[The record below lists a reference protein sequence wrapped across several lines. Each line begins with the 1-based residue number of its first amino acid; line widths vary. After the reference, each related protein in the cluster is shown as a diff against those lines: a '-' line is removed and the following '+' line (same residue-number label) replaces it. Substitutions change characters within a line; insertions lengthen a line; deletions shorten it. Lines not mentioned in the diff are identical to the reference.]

1 MNIAAACF
9 LVVDFLWAAF
19 PCKLWC
25 CLGLL
30 WPHHLRLL
38 GCNLMLCGST
48 LQDAIRKRHG
58 YGRCID
64 DQMHLV
70 IGVGCIVAKCFSK
83 CFSKSSACQ
92 CRCLCSQK
100 MDIRLPELR
109 CIVNCCW
116 RWDVQLIQKR
126 LSKQLN
132 KDHTTTLFPIK
143 LNYKHFFQLF
153 QDNLIAQKCKSTNI
167 LFYSYILLLVMDW
180 SHRPLWHKLCRAN
193 LTNHRGKESKSRPCY
208 LRHDDIP
215 VILKGAPTKS

>member
-9 LVVDFLWAAF
+9 LVVDFLWAAL

-38 GCNLMLCGST
+38 GCNLMLCSST

-64 DQMHLV
+64 HQMHLV

-92 CRCLCSQK
+92 CRCLWSQK
-100 MDIRLPELR
+100 MDIKLSELR

-116 RWDVQLIQKR
+116 RWHVQLIQRR

-132 KDHTTTLFPIK
+132 KAHITTM
-143 LNYKHFFQLF
+143 LNNEK
-153 QDNLIAQKCKSTNI
+153 
-167 LFYSYILLLVMDW
+167 
-180 SHRPLWHKLCRAN
+180 
-193 LTNHRGKESKSRPCY
+193 
-208 LRHDDIP
+208 
-215 VILKGAPTKS
+215 APNKAAF